1 MFANEQCR
9 LNPQGFAASLDAW
22 APLRLS
28 MASELEQLSVVR
40 PPDVVS
46 HLLAEERIFV
56 FPAAANRRGIGDK
69 TTQTVNR
76 DLSRR

>member
-1 MFANEQCR
+1 
-9 LNPQGFAASLDAW
+9 
-22 APLRLS
+22 
-28 MASELEQLSVVR
+28 MASELEQLSAVS
-40 PPDVVS
+40 PPEVVS